1 MNALYNLQPK
11 LAIVGAFVLRYSLVL
26 IFLGYGLLKFT
37 AYEAAAI
44 APLTENSPFFS
55 WINSLLGQ
63 QGSSNLIGTVEVITA
78 ILIAVRIPFPA
89 LSAVGSLM
97 ASFAL
102 LGTLSFLFTTPGM
115 DLRSTTA
122 GFLLK
127 DVVLLGAALWTASEA
142 LVAAR
147 QRSPTKRNG
156 NSVF

>member
-11 LAIVGAFVLRYSLVL
+11 LADVGTFILRYSLVL

-55 WINSLLGQ
+55 WLNALLGR
-63 QGSSNLIGTVEVITA
+63 QGGSDLIGTVEVITA
-78 ILIAVRIPFPA
+78 VLIALRLPFPK

-102 LGTLSFLFTTPGM
+102 VGTLSFLFTTPGL
-115 DLRSTTA
+115 DLKSTVA
-122 GFLLK
+122 GFLIK
-127 DVVLLGAALWTASEA
+127 DIVLLGAALWTASEA
-142 LVAAR
+142 LIAAR
-147 QRSPTKRNG
+147 SHATPSQNG
-156 NSVF
+156 RAGL